1 MRKSLFHKFFGISIT
16 ILMIAMIVLGTVM
29 LGFAGNFWL
38 GEKRTL
44 LTNEA
49 RTVSSQMS
57 DMLGTLGYDR
67 YMDKIVE
74 TLTQMSGS
82 EVLIASSDGSII
94 YSGSSRNNYVGRVIP
109 SEIMEVALQ
118 QDYVEMGTLQGTL
131 EQDSYLVGVPISHA
145 LGSVG
150 VVFAITPSA
159 GMTSYLMDMLKLF
172 VLAALIVI
180 VLVFIAIYLLTSN
193 MVRPI
198 REMAE
203 AARCMAR
210 GDFSHYIRVNNREDE
225 VGELAVAFN
234 NMTKSIAAG
243 EQMRRGFIANV
254 SHELKTPM
262 TTISGFIDGILD
274 GTICEK
280 EQKLYLEIV
289 SGEVKRLARL
299 VVSMLSLSK
308 LEAGE
313 MTIRPAPL
321 KLNELL
327 VNVLFSFD
335 RRIEEKRL
343 DIVGLDT
350 IDTLEINADHDLMH
364 QAIYNLVDNA
374 VKYTPENGT
383 IWFRGGEE
391 NGQVTMVIRNSGKGI
406 QKNELPHVFDRFY
419 KVDKSRGT
427 DKMGAGLGLY
437 LVKTILSLHN
447 GQITVSS
454 AEGQY
459 TEFSFVLK
467 ASPKKLTDVGED
479 IPRREKESKER
490 RENRES
496 KEMNQAPQ
504 PDVSEHF

>member
-1 MRKSLFHKFFGISIT
+1 MRKSLFHKFFGFSIT

-38 GEKRTL
+38 KDKRTL

-49 RTVSSQMS
+49 RTVSNQVS

-82 EVLIASSDGSII
+82 EVLIASADGTII
-94 YSGSSRNNYVGRVIP
+94 YSGSSRNNYTGQVVP
-109 SEIMEVALQ
+109 NEIMELALR
-118 QDYVEMGTLQGTL
+118 QDYNEMGTLQGTL
-131 EQDSYLVGVPISHA
+131 KQNSYLVGVPISHT
-145 LGSVG
+145 LGTVG
-150 VVFAITPSA
+150 VVFAVTPSA
-159 GMTSYLMDMLKLF
+159 GLMSYLLDMLKLF
-172 VLAALIVI
+172 LLASLIVI
-180 VLVFIAIYLLTSN
+180 VLVFIAVYLMTAN

-210 GDFSHYIRVNNREDE
+210 GDFSRRIRVDREDE

-274 GTICEK
+274 GTISEK
-280 EQKLYLEIV
+280 EQKFYLEIV
-289 SGEVKRLARL
+289 SGEVKRLSRL

-313 MTIRPAPL
+313 MTIHPAPM
-321 KLNELL
+321 KLSELL
-327 VNVLFSFD
+327 VNILFSFD
-335 RRIEEKRL
+335 RRIEEKHL
-343 DIVGLDT
+343 DIVGLDA
-350 IDTLEINADHDLMH
+350 IGSLEVNADHDLMH

-374 VKYTPENGT
+374 IKYTPPDGT
-383 IWFRGGEE
+383 IWFRGWEEGERLLWPSE
-391 NGQVTMVIRNSGKGI
+391 TAERAF
-406 QKNELPHVFDRFY
+406 P
-419 KVDKSRGT
+419 
-427 DKMGAGLGLY
+427 KMSFLMCLIGSIKWINPEAPIKWGP
-437 LVKTILSLHN
+437 VWAFIWSKP
-447 GQITVSS
+447 
-454 AEGQY
+454 
-459 TEFSFVLK
+459 FSVCM
-467 ASPKKLTDVGED
+467 AARSP
-479 IPRREKESKER
+479 
-490 RENRES
+490 
-496 KEMNQAPQ
+496 
-504 PDVSEHF
+504 

>member
-1 MRKSLFHKFFGISIT
+1 MRKSLFHKFFGFSIT
-16 ILMIAMIVLGTVM
+16 ILTIAMIVLGTVM

-38 GEKRTL
+38 KEKRTL

-49 RTVSSQMS
+49 RTVSNQVS

-82 EVLIASSDGSII
+82 EVLVASADGTII
-94 YSGSSRNNYVGRVIP
+94 YSGSSRNNYTGRTVP
-109 SEIMEVALQ
+109 SEIMEVALR
-118 QDYVEMGTLQGTL
+118 QDYSDMGTMQGTL
-131 EQDSYLVGVPISHA
+131 LQDSYFVGVPISHA
-145 LGSVG
+145 LGSIG
-150 VVFAITPSA
+150 VVFAVTPSA
-159 GMTSYLMDMLKLF
+159 GLMSYLLNMLKLF
-172 VLAALIVI
+172 LLAALIVTA
-180 VLVFIAIYLLTSN
+180 LVFIAVYLMTTN
-193 MVRPI
+193 MVRPM

-210 GDFSHYIRVNNREDE
+210 GDFSRYIRVDREDE
-225 VGELAVAFN
+225 IGELAVAFN

-274 GTICEK
+274 GTIGEK
-280 EQKLYLEIV
+280 EQKFYLEIV

-313 MTIRPAPL
+313 MTIHPTPL
-321 KLNELL
+321 KLSELL

-335 RRIEEKRL
+335 RRIEEKKL

-350 IDTLEINADHDLMH
+350 MDSLEVNADHDLMH

-374 VKYTPENGT
+374 VKYTPEDGT
-383 IWFRGGEE
+383 IWLSGTNE
-391 NGQVTMVIRNSGKGI
+391 NGKVTLVIRNSGKGI
-406 QKNELPHVFDRFY
+406 AKNELPHVFDRFY

-437 LVKTILSLHN
+437 LVKTIISLHG

-454 AEGQY
+454 VEGQY
-459 TEFSFVLK
+459 TEFSFVLN
-467 ASPKKLTDVGED
+467 AYQPKSDDSDGRE
-479 IPRREKESKER
+479 RREKEHRERRDSREHKER
-490 RENRES
+490 ADSDMKQDTS
-496 KEMNQAPQ
+496 KN
-504 PDVSEHF
+504 

>member
-1 MRKSLFHKFFGISIT
+1 MRKSLFHKFFGFSIT

-38 GEKRTL
+38 KEKRTL

-49 RTVSSQMS
+49 RTVSNQVS

-67 YMDKIVE
+67 YMDKIIE

-82 EVLIASSDGSII
+82 EVLIASSDGTII
-94 YSGSSRNNYVGRVIP
+94 FSGSSRNNYTGKVVP
-109 SEIMEVALQ
+109 SAIMELALR
-118 QDYVEMGTLQGTL
+118 QDYIEMGNLQGTL
-131 EQDSYLVGVPISHA
+131 QQNSYLVGVPISYA

-150 VVFAITPSA
+150 VVFAVTPSA
-159 GMTSYLMDMLKLF
+159 DLMNYLLNMLKMFL
-172 VLAALIVI
+172 LASLIVI
-180 VLVFIAIYLLTSN
+180 VLVFIAVYLMTSN
-193 MVRPI
+193 MVRPM

-210 GDFSHYIRVNNREDE
+210 GDFSRHIRVNREDE
-225 VGELAVAFN
+225 IGELAVAFN

-274 GTICEK
+274 GTISPK
-280 EQKLYLEIV
+280 EQKFYLEIV
-289 SGEVKRLARL
+289 SGEVKRLSRL

-313 MTIRPAPL
+313 MTIHPVPM
-321 KLNELL
+321 KLSELL
-327 VNVLFSFD
+327 VNILFSFD

-343 DIVGLDT
+343 DIVGLDA
-350 IDTLEINADHDLMH
+350 IGPLEVNADHDLMH

-374 VKYTPENGT
+374 VKYTPEDGT
-383 IWFRGGEE
+383 IWFRGWEE
-391 NGQVTMVIRNSGKGI
+391 GGKVTLAIRNSGKGI
-406 QKNELPHVFDRFY
+406 PKNELPHVFDRFY

-437 LVKTILSLHN
+437 LVKTIISLHG

-454 AEGQY
+454 VEGQY
-459 TEFSFVLK
+459 TEFSFVLTAHRKK
-467 ASPKKLTDVGED
+467 AEENADG
-479 IPRREKESKER
+479 KER
-490 RENRES
+490 RERDHRERREHKDKNDES
-496 KEMNQAPQ
+496 QRDA
-504 PDVSEHF
+504 SEKS